1 MSKFNQPWLPR
12 EDTRLIQFIDNKT
25 DWHPKVAKQ
34 HWQEIATAL
43 KRTPI
48 ATKARAAVLEKKI
61 GRQLYQRYP
70 RGRYKPRP
78 SSSDDD
84 DDESS
89 LTTLI
94 TEDDIV
100 TEETRSS
107 EDTVV
112 TSIMVSTAL
121 EALDST
127 SGRPV
132 QERIQVLE
140 VFRDQLSQELV
151 ACEAFIHLLKSQ

>member
-1 MSKFNQPWLPR
+1 MTSKNFNQPWLPR
-12 EDTRLIQFIDNKT
+12 EDTRLIQLVDSKT

-48 ATKARAAVLEKKI
+48 ATKARAAVLEKRI

-78 SSSDDD
+78 FTSSSD

-89 LTTLI
+89 LI
-94 TEDDIV
+94 TEDE
-100 TEETRSS
+100 TTRSTIDS
-107 EDTVV
+107 VV

-132 QERIQVLE
+132 EERIQVLE
-140 VFRDQLSQELV
+140 AFRDQLSQELV
-151 ACEAFIHLLKSQ
+151 ACEAFIHLLKQ